1 MQKGE
6 KLRLKDRIGWV
17 AEFHIHSR
25 KNLIINSSLIKLSVA
40 HSWTWIHEWSPRSL
54 QVSFLISVVIQTL
67 AIQTFQVR
75 ASQVLKLCQAKL
87 LSNTIF

>member
-6 KLRLKDRIGWV
+6 KLRLNDRIGGV

-25 KNLIINSSLIKLSVA
+25 KNLFINSSLIKLSVA

-54 QVSFLISVVIQTL
+54 QFSFIIAVVIQTL
-67 AIQTFQVR
+67 AIQIFQVSR
-75 ASQVLKLCQAKL
+75 VKYFICM
-87 LSNTIF
+87 TEPY